1 MTTHKRDY
9 YEVLGVSRNSTD
21 DDLKKAFRKL
31 AFKYH
36 PDRNKEPEAEEKFK
50 EINEAYQILSDKE
63 KRAQY
68 DRFGHAGVGSSP
80 TGANGSSGFGD
91 VSGFGDIFDSFFGG
105 SGFGRSSRAQN
116 SARRG
121 SDLQYTMTV
130 EFEEAIFGAER
141 EFQIHRTESCSRCRG
156 SKSEP
161 GSSVATCGTCQGSGQ
176 VRKAQQSVF
185 GQFVQVGDCN
195 NCKGSGKIVS
205 NPCSSCNGQ
214 GRERKNR
221 KLAITIPAGI
231 EEDTQVRLTGEGE
244 HGINGGPPGDLYV
257 AFKIKEHDYFVRDGI
272 NIKYR
277 LPINIVRASLG
288 TKIKVPTLDGD
299 YEIDIPP
306 GTQTGRIFRVRGRGV
321 AQLRGDRRGDLLV
334 LIDVRIPKKLD
345 SQQQKLMNELG
356 ESLPDTF
363 EDDEDK
369 GIFDKF
375 RSAFTN

>member
-9 YEVLGVSRNSTD
+9 YEVLGVSRNSSD

-36 PDRNKEPEAEEKFK
+36 PDRNREAGAEDKFK

-68 DRFGHAGVGSSP
+68 DRFGHAGLGSSSA
-80 TGANGSSGFGD
+80 GANGFSGFGD
-91 VSGFGDIFDSFFGG
+91 VFDSFFGG
-105 SGFGRSSRAQN
+105 SGFGSSSRTLN

-121 SDLQYTMTV
+121 SDLQYTMAV
-130 EFEEAIFGAER
+130 EFEEAIFGAEK

-161 GSSVATCGTCQGSGQ
+161 GSSIATCGTCQGSGQ

-257 AFKIKEHDYFVRDGI
+257 AFQIKEHDFFVRDGI

-277 LPINIVRASLG
+277 LPINIAQASLG
-288 TKIKVPTLDGD
+288 TKIEVPTLDGY
-299 YEIDIPP
+299 YEIEIPP

>member
-1 MTTHKRDY
+1 
-9 YEVLGVSRNSTD
+9 
-21 DDLKKAFRKL
+21 
-31 AFKYH
+31 
-36 PDRNKEPEAEEKFK
+36 
-50 EINEAYQILSDKE
+50 
-63 KRAQY
+63 
-68 DRFGHAGVGSSP
+68 
-80 TGANGSSGFGD
+80 
-91 VSGFGDIFDSFFGG
+91 
-105 SGFGRSSRAQN
+105 
-116 SARRG
+116 
-121 SDLQYTMTV
+121 
-130 EFEEAIFGAER
+130 
-141 EFQIHRTESCSRCRG
+141 
-156 SKSEP
+156 
-161 GSSVATCGTCQGSGQ
+161 
-176 VRKAQQSVF
+176 
-185 GQFVQVGDCN
+185 VQVGDGN

-288 TKIKVPTLDGD
+288 TKVKVPTLDGD

>member
-9 YEVLGVSRNSTD
+9 YEVLGVSPNSSD

-36 PDRNKEPEAEEKFK
+36 PDRNREAGAEGKFK

-68 DRFGHAGVGSSP
+68 DRFGHAGVGSSSAGP
-80 TGANGSSGFGD
+80 NGSSGI
-91 VSGFGDIFDSFFGG
+91 GDIFDSFFGG
-105 SGFGRSSRAQN
+105 SGVGRSSRTQN

-121 SDLQYTMTV
+121 SDLQYTMAV
-130 EFEEAIFGAER
+130 EFEEAIFGSEK
-141 EFQIHRTESCSRCRG
+141 EFQIHRTESCSHCRG

-161 GSSVATCGTCQGSGQ
+161 GSSIATCGTCQGSGQ

-195 NCKGSGKIVS
+195 KCKGSGKIVS

-221 KLAITIPAGI
+221 KLAITIPGGI

-277 LPINIVRASLG
+277 LPINIAQASLG
-288 TKIKVPTLDGD
+288 TKLKVPTLDGD
-299 YEIDIPP
+299 YEIEIPP

-334 LIDVRIPKKLD
+334 LIDVRIPKTLD

-356 ESLPDTF
+356 ESLPENF

>member
-9 YEVLGVSRNSTD
+9 YEVLGVSRNSSD

-36 PDRNKEPEAEEKFK
+36 PDRSKEAGAERKFK

-68 DRFGHAGVGSSP
+68 DRFGHAGVGSSSA
-80 TGANGSSGFGD
+80 GANGFSGFGD
-91 VSGFGDIFDSFFGG
+91 TSGFGDIFDSFFGG
-105 SGFGRSSRAQN
+105 SGFGRSSRTQN

-130 EFEEAIFGAER
+130 EFEEAIFGAEK
-141 EFQIHRTESCSRCRG
+141 EFQIHRTESCNRCRG

-161 GSSVATCGTCQGSGQ
+161 GSSIAICGTCQGSGQ

-205 NPCSSCNGQ
+205 NPCSACNGQ

-257 AFKIKEHDYFVRDGI
+257 AFKI
-272 NIKYR
+272 
-277 LPINIVRASLG
+277 
-288 TKIKVPTLDGD
+288 
-299 YEIDIPP
+299 
-306 GTQTGRIFRVRGRGV
+306 
-321 AQLRGDRRGDLLV
+321 
-334 LIDVRIPKKLD
+334 
-345 SQQQKLMNELG
+345 
-356 ESLPDTF
+356 
-363 EDDEDK
+363 
-369 GIFDKF
+369 
-375 RSAFTN
+375 

>member
-9 YEVLGVSRNSTD
+9 YEVLGVSRNSSD

-36 PDRNKEPEAEEKFK
+36 PDRNKEAGAEDKFK

-68 DRFGHAGVGSSP
+68 DRFGHVGVGSSSA
-80 TGANGSSGFGD
+80 GANGFSGVGD

-105 SGFGRSSRAQN
+105 SGFGRSSRTQN

-130 EFEEAIFGAER
+130 EFEAAIFGAEK

-161 GSSVATCGTCQGSGQ
+161 GSSIATCGTCQGSGQ

-277 LPINIVRASLG
+277 LPINVAQASLG
-288 TKIKVPTLDGD
+288 AKLKVPTLDGD
-299 YEIDIPP
+299 HEIEIPP

-334 LIDVRIPKKLD
+334 FIDVRIPKTLD

-356 ESLPDTF
+356 ESLPDTY

>member
-9 YEVLGVSRNSTD
+9 YEVLEVSRNSSD

-36 PDRNKEPEAEEKFK
+36 PDRNKEAGAEDKFK

-68 DRFGHAGVGSSP
+68 DRFGHAGIGSSSVGS
-80 TGANGSSGFGD
+80 NGS
-91 VSGFGDIFDSFFGG
+91 SGFGDIFDSFFGG
-105 SGFGRSSRAQN
+105 SGFSRSSRTQN

-121 SDLQYTMTV
+121 SDLQYTMAV
-130 EFEEAIFGAER
+130 EFEEAIFGSEK
-141 EFQIHRTESCSRCRG
+141 EFQIHRTESCSHCRG

-161 GSSVATCGTCQGSGQ
+161 GSSIATCGTCQGSGQ

-221 KLAITIPAGI
+221 KLAITIPGGI

-277 LPINIVRASLG
+277 LPINIAQASLG
-288 TKIKVPTLDGD
+288 AKLKVPTLDGD
-299 YEIDIPP
+299 HEIGIPP

-334 LIDVRIPKKLD
+334 FIDVRIPKTLD

-356 ESLPDTF
+356 ESLPESF